1 MPNQRLTIGRVSFNI
16 VNAVIMIAVVVLT
29 LYPFLYILASSLSE
43 PIYIQQ
49 GKITI
54 FPKGFNWKAYQL
66 VFEFPMLG
74 RSYLNTV
81 VYTITGTLVSITL
94 TVLAAYPL
102 SRRNMWGRKAFTTVI
117 LLPML
122 FSGGIIPAFLVV
134 NALGMRDSIWAIII
148 PGAVTSFYVFIM
160 RTFFEAIPQ
169 ELEEAARIDGCS
181 HIQILLRIV
190 LPLSLPSLATI
201 GLFYAVAQWNSFF
214 PAMLYL
220 SSKSMQPIQLLL
232 RDIVI
237 MNDTDSVLG
246 GTDASERALRGETVK
261 YATIMAATL
270 PILVVYPFVQKYFVQ
285 GAMVGSVKG

>member
-1 MPNQRLTIGRVSFNI
+1 MPYQRLTAGRIGFN
-16 VNAVIMIAVVVLT
+16 VLNAICMIIVVVLT

-49 GKITI
+49 GQVSII
-54 FPKGFNWKAYQL
+54 PLGLNMKAYEL
-66 VFEFPMLG
+66 VLEFPMLG
-74 RSYLNTV
+74 RSYLNTLI
-81 VYTITGTLVSITL
+81 YTIVGTFISIAF
-94 TVLAAYPL
+94 TVMAAYPL
-102 SRRNMWGRKAFTTVI
+102 SRRNMWGRKTFTTVI

-134 NALGMRDSIWAIII
+134 NALGMRDTIWAIVI

-160 RTFFEAIPQ
+160 KTFFEAIPH

-181 HIQILLRIV
+181 HMQILIKIV
-190 LPLSLPSLATI
+190 IPLSLPSLVTI

-220 SSKSMQPIQLLL
+220 GSKSMQPIQLLL

-246 GTDASERALRGETVK
+246 GTDTSERALMGEAVK
-261 YATIMAATL
+261 YATIMVATL
-270 PILVVYPFVQKYFVQ
+270 PILTVYPFVQKYFVQ

>member
-1 MPNQRLTIGRVSFNI
+1 MPYQRVTLGRIGFNLINALFMTAI
-16 VNAVIMIAVVVLT
+16 VILT

-49 GKITI
+49 GKVSI
-54 FPKGFNWKAYQL
+54 FPQGFNWKAYSL

-81 VYTITGTLVSITL
+81 VYTVVGTLISMAL
-94 TVLAAYPL
+94 TVMAAYPL
-102 SRRNMWGRKAFTTVI
+102 SRRSMWGRKTLTTLI

-122 FSGGIIPAFLVV
+122 FSGGIIPSFLVV
-134 NALGMRDSIWAIII
+134 NALDMRDTIWAIVI

-160 RTFFEAIPQ
+160 KTFFEAIPH
-169 ELEEAARIDGCS
+169 ELEEAARIDGCT
-181 HIQILLRIV
+181 HMQILLKIV

-220 SSKSMQPIQLLL
+220 GSKTMHPIQLLL

-246 GTDASERALRGETVK
+246 ATDASERALMGEAVK
-261 YATIMAATL
+261 YATIMVATL
-270 PILVVYPFVQKYFVQ
+270 PILVVYPFVQRYFVQ